1 VKNSYN
7 DKITRTDDFWDMDGL
22 LPEKKVRRAFSSDT
36 DTVEIAVSDTVPAKA
51 EGESIPK
58 REENDRLRAAREALR
73 AAEAK
78 HKLRAAVAQRDA
90 DTAAMLAEQLSASSE
105 RKSATTDTVEG
116 GMDGMTAI
124 KEAPDEVLDT
134 YVPEGNPLIEAVTVK
149 PWPTRYSFYESF
161 RKNALRY
168 ADRTGEPC
176 EAVSFFSYTPQ
187 YVQLSAD
194 QLRFYLY
201 WRSEVKAGRYPPADY
216 AYVLLFLYEIINLP
230 DKIPPREGVDL
241 LCRVWEAYRETYPK
255 LDRNLAEWVCDY
267 CLIHHLAPPAERYAR
282 FFTTLLHTASLKE
295 FYVGYDGSTASPY
308 ASALFSYCSGY
319 NWRNSKF
326 ITPENRHL
334 FEKHIRGAFLH
345 AWGKAEVEHKTVFAP
360 VGKSAMVHAVT
371 TRDAFSGALCCFDQK
386 RRIEVKYLACSRS
399 IELRYTVTDTVK
411 YAENQVRG
419 LLGIR
424 SRFHTPNL
432 PMPLRQAVDEYFA
445 PYKKAQKKEA
455 DPAPV
460 PAYDVLYEPERSDL
474 SLDYAKAIEKQ
485 AWATTELLVEA
496 EEEASASLPSLREE
510 APPVAPAPV
519 SPMSPITPPPPPA
532 SSAAT
537 AHLTEA
543 LALCLEED
551 STGFSAL
558 ARSRNLLPD
567 ALAEAV
573 NDFFYDVIGDAVL
586 EEGEQG
592 YRVVSDYR
600 EDLIQWMKT

>member
-1 VKNSYN
+1 MKNPYN

-22 LPEKKVRRAFSSDT
+22 LPERKSRRIFSNDIE
-36 DTVEIAVSDTVPAKA
+36 TVEIAVPGSAPAK
-51 EGESIPK
+51 ECGETIPQ
-58 REENDRLRAAREALR
+58 REEGDKLRLAREALR
-73 AAEAK
+73 QAEAK
-78 HKLRAAVAQRDA
+78 QKLRAAVAQRDV
-90 DTAAMLAEQLSASSE
+90 DTAAALVDRLLSTPATQAKLAVAEALGGSE
-105 RKSATTDTVEG
+105 TETPS
-116 GMDGMTAI
+116 
-124 KEAPDEVLDT
+124 DEVPLDT

-168 ADRTGEPC
+168 ADKTAEPC
-176 EAVSFFSYTPQ
+176 EAVPFFSYTPQ
-187 YVQLSAD
+187 YVQLSKE
-194 QLRFYLY
+194 QLRYYLY

-241 LCRVWEAYRETYPK
+241 LCRIWEAYREIYPK
-255 LDRNLAEWVCDY
+255 LDRNLTEWVCDY
-267 CLIHHLAPPAERYAR
+267 CLIHHLTPPAERYAR

-308 ASALFSYCSGY
+308 ASALFSYCSSY

-326 ITPENRHL
+326 ITAENRHL

-345 AWGKAEVEHKTVFAP
+345 AWGKAEAEHKTVFAP

>member
-1 VKNSYN
+1 MKNPYN

-22 LPEKKVRRAFSSDT
+22 LPEKKARRAFSSDT
-36 DTVEIAVSDTVPAKA
+36 DTVEISVSDTAPAKA
-51 EGESIPK
+51 GGEAIPK
-58 REENDRLRAAREALR
+58 REENDKLRAAREALR

-78 HKLRAAVAQRDA
+78 QKLRAAVAQRDV
-90 DTAAMLAEQLSASSE
+90 DTAAVLAEQPIASPE
-105 RKSATTDTVEG
+105 VKGNPATADGVGDLVDTVPSS
-116 GMDGMTAI
+116 D
-124 KEAPDEVLDT
+124 EAPLDT
-134 YVPEGNPLIEAVTVK
+134 YVPEGNPLIESVTVK

-187 YVQLSAD
+187 YVQLSAE
-194 QLRFYLY
+194 QLRYYLY

-230 DKIPPREGVDL
+230 DKIPPCEGVDL
-241 LCRVWEAYRETYPK
+241 LCRIWEAYRETYPK
-255 LDRNLAEWVCDY
+255 LDRNLTEWVCDY
-267 CLIHHLAPPAERYAR
+267 CLIHHLTPPAERYAR

-295 FYVGYDGSTASPY
+295 FFVGYDGSTASPY
-308 ASALFSYCSGY
+308 ASALFSYCSSY

-326 ITPENRHL
+326 ITAENRHL

-345 AWGKAEVEHKTVFAP
+345 AWGKAEAEHKTVFAP

-371 TRDAFSGALCCFDQK
+371 TRDAFGGALCCFDQK
-386 RRIEVKYLACSRS
+386 RRIEVRYLACSRS

-455 DPAPV
+455 MTAPV

-496 EEEASASLPSLREE
+496 EEEASASLPPMREE
-510 APPVAPAPV
+510 AAPVAPAPV
-519 SPMSPITPPPPPA
+519 TPPPSPA

-567 ALAEAV
+567 ALAESV

-586 EEGEQG
+586 EEGENG
-592 YRVVSDYR
+592 YRVVSDYQ

>member
-1 VKNSYN
+1 MKNPYN

-22 LPEKKVRRAFSSDT
+22 LPEKKARRAFSSDT
-36 DTVEIAVSDTVPAKA
+36 DTVEISVSDTAPAKA
-51 EGESIPK
+51 GGESIPK
-58 REENDRLRAAREALR
+58 REENDKLRAAREALR

-78 HKLRAAVAQRDA
+78 QKLRAAVAQRDV
-90 DTAAMLAEQLSASSE
+90 DTAAVLAEQPIASPE
-105 RKSATTDTVEG
+105 VKGNPATADGAGDLVDTVPSS
-116 GMDGMTAI
+116 D
-124 KEAPDEVLDT
+124 EALDT
-134 YVPEGNPLIEAVTVK
+134 YVPERNPLIESVTVK

-187 YVQLSAD
+187 YVQLSAE
-194 QLRFYLY
+194 QLRYYLY

-230 DKIPPREGVDL
+230 DKIPPCEGVDL
-241 LCRVWEAYRETYPK
+241 LCRIWEAYRETYPK
-255 LDRNLAEWVCDY
+255 LDRNLTEWVCDY
-267 CLIHHLAPPAERYAR
+267 CLIHHLTPPAERYAR

-295 FYVGYDGSTASPY
+295 FFVGYDGSTASPY
-308 ASALFSYCSGY
+308 ASALFSYCSSY

-326 ITPENRHL
+326 ITAENRHL

-345 AWGKAEVEHKTVFAP
+345 AWGKAEAEHKTVFAP

-371 TRDAFSGALCCFDQK
+371 TRDAFGGALCCFDQK
-386 RRIEVKYLACSRS
+386 RRIEVRYLACSRS

-455 DPAPV
+455 MPAPV

-496 EEEASASLPSLREE
+496 EEEASASLPPMREE
-510 APPVAPAPV
+510 AAPVAPTPV
-519 SPMSPITPPPPPA
+519 TPPPSPA

-586 EEGEQG
+586 EEGENG